1 MCLSQV
7 ASQVV
12 ARKLFKISVIYHL
25 HKPESPLSIQHYFSQ
40 FNHLNKKKNKILKAE
55 RCDKGRAEYMFS
67 LCWKHFQSSDIQG
80 GEAFLFF
87 KKKKVLCKY
96 LEQWPCTYVCTKI
109 LHMTQVQPSS
119 KNVALL
125 FCFPCFHFDMSPKT

>member
-1 MCLSQV
+1 
-7 ASQVV
+7 
-12 ARKLFKISVIYHL
+12 
-25 HKPESPLSIQHYFSQ
+25 
-40 FNHLNKKKNKILKAE
+40 
-55 RCDKGRAEYMFS
+55 MFS

-80 GEAFLFF
+80 GEAFLFK

-125 FCFPCFHFDMSPKT
+125 FCFPCFHFDKNVMKRDVEQMTCSRVSKGENKTKHCVSEGGPRPQTSGLSLLCCLPKADRA